1 MRSDLSPGVERAEA
15 SATAGATARAAGRGD
30 GTATLADWL
39 LALLDDDEAK
49 PAMLVA
55 ALGADLA
62 AVRAALEACDSA
74 PAVTANLYATARQKG
89 LLLRSDATIT
99 TDLVL
104 LACLDAGNVLEAHG
118 VTAATVEAL
127 LVTAS
132 PEVPVEEVAAAEF
145 HVPEPTELVQA
156 ARVVDVNAN
165 RARES
170 LRVLDDY
177 CRFVLNDA
185 LLTGEVK
192 RLRHDLV
199 EAVGALPAGPLLAA
213 RDTAHDVG
221 TAVGVPSE
229 YQRAT
234 PAQVARVNL
243 ARLQESLR
251 SLEEYGKVLDDG
263 FARRVEALRYAAYTL
278 ERSLVSRTPGDRLH
292 RAKLYALLTGSQ
304 CVASLEWTIA
314 EAAAGGVEVVQLR
327 EKTLPDRE
335 LLARAKDVRRWT
347 RAAGVLFVVNDRP
360 DIAALCGADGVH
372 LGQDDLDVAEARRV
386 VGPHAIVG
394 VSTHTVEQVR
404 RAIVVGG
411 ADYVGVGPT
420 FPSKTKSFAGYP
432 GLDFVREVAGLTTL
446 PAFALGGIDA
456 TNVASVVAA
465 GLSRVAVSSAIATA
479 DDPKSA
485 ARRLRDALGR

>member
-15 SATAGATARAAGRGD
+15 HATARAAGRGD
-30 GTATLADWL
+30 GVATLADWL
-39 LALLDDDEAK
+39 LALLDDEEAK
-49 PAMLVA
+49 PALLVT
-55 ALGADLA
+55 ALGADLDA
-62 AVRAALEACDSA
+62 IRATLEAADSA
-74 PAVTANLYATARQKG
+74 PANAANLYATARQKG
-89 LLLRSDATIT
+89 LLLRSDATVT
-99 TDLVL
+99 TDLVT
-104 LACLDAGNVLEAHG
+104 LACLEAGDLLDAHG
-118 VTAATVEAL
+118 VTAAAVEAL
-127 LVTAS
+127 LVVAS
-132 PEVPVEEVAAAEF
+132 PELPAEGFDHAEF

-199 EAVGALPAGPLLAA
+199 EAVLALPAGPLLAA
-213 RDTAHDVG
+213 RDTPHDVG

-229 YQRAT
+229 YRRAT

-278 ERSLVSRTPGDRLH
+278 DRALSSRTPGDRLH
-292 RAKLYALLTGSQ
+292 RAKLYALLTASQ
-304 CVASLEWTIA
+304 CVASLEWTVA
-314 EAAAGGVEVVQLR
+314 EAAEGGVEIVQLR

-372 LGQDDLDVAEARRV
+372 LGQDDLDISEARRV
-386 VGPHAIVG
+386 VGPGVLIG
-394 VSTHTVEQVR
+394 VSTHTAAQVR
-404 RAIVVGG
+404 RAVIDGG

-420 FPSKTKSFAGYP
+420 FPSMTKPFAAYP
-432 GLDFVREVAGLTTL
+432 GLDFVREVAALTTL

-479 DDPKSA
+479 DDPKSV
-485 ARRLRDALGR
+485 ARRLRAALGR

>member
-15 SATAGATARAAGRGD
+15 HAAALAAGRGD
-30 GTATLADWL
+30 GPATLADWL

-49 PAMLVA
+49 PALLVA
-55 ALGADLA
+55 AMGADLDAARASLAAPRSPA
-62 AVRAALEACDSA
+62 AV
-74 PAVTANLYATARQKG
+74 PANLYAVARHKG
-89 LLLRSDATIT
+89 LLLRSDATVT

-104 LACLDAGNVLEAHG
+104 LACLEASDALADFG
-118 VTAATVEAL
+118 VTAAAVEGL
-127 LVTAS
+127 LTAAS
-132 PEVPVEEVAAAEF
+132 PVGVAEEFAPAEF
-145 HVPEPTELVQA
+145 HVPEPTEAVQA
-156 ARVVDVNAN
+156 ARIIDVNAN

-177 CRFVLNDA
+177 CRFALNDA

-199 EAVGALPAGPLLAA
+199 EAVNALPAGPLLAA

-221 TAVGVPSE
+221 TAVEAAGE
-229 YQRAT
+229 YQRST

-251 SLEEYGKVLDDG
+251 SLEEYGKVLDEG
-263 FARRVEALRYAAYTL
+263 FARRVEGLRYATYTL
-278 ERSLVSRTPGDRLH
+278 ERALVTRTPGDRLH
-292 RAKLYALLTGSQ
+292 RARLYALLTGSQ

-314 EAAAGGVEVVQLR
+314 EAAEGGVEVVQLR
-327 EKTLPDRE
+327 EKALTDRE

-347 RAAGVLFVVNDRP
+347 LAAGVLFVVNDRP

-372 LGQDDLDVAEARRV
+372 LGQDDLDVAAARRV
-386 VGPHAIVG
+386 VGPGVLIG
-394 VSTHTVEQVR
+394 VSTHTAGQVR
-404 RAIVVGG
+404 RAIFVGG

-420 FPSKTKSFAGYP
+420 FPSKTKPFAACP
-432 GLDFVREVAGLTTL
+432 GLDFVREVAALTTL

-456 TNVASVVAA
+456 ANVASVVAA

-479 DDPKSA
+479 DDPKAA
-485 ARRLRDALGR
+485 ARQLRAALGR